1 MTRRRM
7 HRGFTLLELLVVL
20 VLLAITA
27 AAAVPAFLGDAARSP
42 EQRIAV
48 ALAERLI
55 AVRDAARES
64 GSAATLVLSLTDG
77 RYWITTRDSATS
89 GVLPVTDGVTI
100 AGDGAAGGA
109 RIELRFEPTGPTTAV
124 AVTVHGSRTVTV
136 RTQAWTGEISV
147 DDGRKR

>member
-7 HRGFTLLELLVVL
+7 HRGFTLIELLVVL

-42 EQRIAV
+42 EQRIAA

-64 GSAATLVLSLTDG
+64 GVSATMVLSPTDG
-77 RYWITTRDSATS
+77 RYWIVSRDSATS
-89 GVLPVTDGVTI
+89 GVLPMTGGVTI

-109 RIELRFEPTGPTTAV
+109 RIEMRFEPTGPTTAT
-124 AVTVHGSRTVTV
+124 AIAVHGSRTITV

>member
-1 MTRRRM
+1 MTRRRV
-7 HRGFTLLELLVVL
+7 HPGFTLLELLVVL

-64 GSAATLVLSLTDG
+64 GVSATMVLSPMDG
-77 RYWITTRDSATS
+77 RYWIVSRDSATS
-89 GVLPVTDGVTI
+89 GVLPMTGGVTI
-100 AGDGAAGGA
+100 AGDGAAGSA
-109 RIELRFEPTGPTTAV
+109 RIELRFEPTGPTTAT
-124 AVTVHGSRTVTV
+124 AIAVHGSRTITV

-147 DDGRKR
+147 DDGW

>member
-1 MTRRRM
+1 MTRRRTR
-7 HRGFTLLELLVVL
+7 RGFTLLELLVVL

-48 ALAERLI
+48 AIAERLI

-64 GSAATLVLSLTDG
+64 GVAATLVLSPTDG
-77 RYWITTRDSATS
+77 RYWIAARDSATS
-89 GVLPVTDGVTI
+89 GVLPIAGGVTI
-100 AGDGAAGGA
+100 AGEGAAGVA
-109 RIELRFEPTGPTTAV
+109 RIELRFEPTGPTTAT
-124 AVTVHGSRTVTV
+124 AIAVHGSRTITV

-147 DDGRKR
+147 DDGRTR